1 VLVSTSPSL
10 LCRFFFFISASAQ
23 TYDSWLNDEQRCQ
36 ACVVNAR
43 S

>member
-1 VLVSTSPSL
+1 L

-23 TYDSWLNDEQRCQ
+23 NYVSWLNDEQRCQ

-43 S
+43 Y